1 MKILVLGG
9 VAAGTKAAAK
19 IKREDRGAEV
29 KILTKGR
36 DISYAGCGLPY
47 YVGSVIKDYDEL
59 IVNTPESFSS
69 LTGVEVLTGAEVKG
83 VNFSSKIVR
92 YVKDGQEHSEGYDA
106 LVIATGAESIVPP
119 LKGVDLQ
126 GVFTV
131 RTPDDAE
138 KIRMYVRD
146 GHVRNIVIAGA
157 GFIGLEMAENL
168 KRDECEVTV
177 IDMADTIMP
186 NAFDVE
192 LSTLAQR
199 RLEEEGMKI
208 LLGTRLE
215 EIIGEDRVSA
225 IRTSRGVLAAD
236 MLILALGVRPATG
249 FLSGS
254 GIEMEK
260 GAILVDSAMRTN
272 IPDVYAAGD
281 ASLVSNRITG
291 NRMYSAM
298 GSTANISAR
307 VLAKSLMGRNCSY
320 PGTVGTGIAR
330 ILKDL
335 NVARTGLTEQAAR
348 KEGFDVI
355 TAVAVTDDKAHYYT
369 GSSAFIMKL
378 IAEKKTHR
386 ILGFQILGSGNVD
399 KMNDI
404 AVVAVTKGMRVEEFI
419 DADFSYAP
427 PFSTAISPFSQ
438 ICCVLEN
445 KILGEFE
452 TISPLEYLQNG
463 ADGYRVIDV
472 LPRPSIPGATWVDL
486 GKVSGPVDGIGK
498 DEKLLLVCARGK
510 RGYFLQNR
518 LKYYGYTNTRVLEG
532 GLTVNDVKV
541 KV

>member
-29 KILTKGR
+29 KILTKGK

-69 LTGVEVLTGAEVKG
+69 LTGVEVLTGTEVKG
-83 VNFSSKIVR
+83 VDFSSKIVR

-119 LKGVDLQ
+119 LKGVELQ

-138 KIRMYVRD
+138 EIRRYARD

-168 KRDECEVTV
+168 KRDEREVTV

-192 LSTLAQR
+192 LSTMAQR

-249 FLSGS
+249 FLSDS

-291 NRMYSAM
+291 KRMYSAM

-307 VLAKSLMGRNCSY
+307 VLAKSLMGRDCSY

-330 ILKDL
+330 ILKNL

-348 KEGFDVI
+348 KEGFDVV
-355 TAVAVTDDKAHYYT
+355 TAVAVTDDKAHYYP
-369 GSSAFIMKL
+369 GAASFIMKL
-378 IAEKKTHR
+378 IAERKTHR
-386 ILGFQILGSGNVD
+386 ILGFQVLGSGNVD

-404 AVVAVTKGMRVEEFI
+404 AVVAVMKGMRVEEFI

-438 ICCVLEN
+438 ICGVLGN

-452 TISPLEYLQNG
+452 TITPLEYLENK
-463 ADGYRVIDV
+463 AKDYRVIDV

-486 GKVSGPVDGIGK
+486 GKVQGPVDGIGK